1 MANIIFS
8 EASGVADS
16 MFGKNQAPI
25 QEIILSTAKTRE
37 ETESAYKRIFKMT
50 RSTHYAEFYGGVTGF
65 KGFRPTPEN
74 GANNRDGIQETF
86 GKTLKNIRWTD
97 EFVVSREM
105 VDDSLVMDFKEKPQG
120 FIDGFYDTR
129 EDYAAAVIG
138 NALMGKSSFEYYGQ
152 DCDITAADGK
162 PLFHAEHPSV
172 LDSSN
177 VQSNVCSNPLT
188 VEALDLVETA
198 HQNLRDDNMKSLSI
212 APMTLVI
219 PNTAKAKRMA
229 FAAAGSERDPLTPN
243 NAFNY
248 QVGRWNILV
257 WQKLNDYIEIDGEDF
272 PWFTLDE
279 VYNQRFSTAIFQ
291 DRSDLEIKSHVDDS
305 NWANVWSGFARFV
318 AGFKDFRGVFAGGV
332 KGAAALA

>member
-1 MANIIFS
+1 MPGIIFS

-16 MFGKNQAPI
+16 IYGKAQAPI
-25 QEIILSTAKTRE
+25 QEIVLSTAKTRE

-50 RSTHYAEFYGGVTGF
+50 RSTHYAETYGGVTGF

-74 GANNRDGIQETF
+74 GANNRDGMQETF

-97 EFVVSREM
+97 EFVVSHEM
-105 VDDSLVMDFKEKPQG
+105 VEDALVMEFNERPQG
-120 FIDGFYDTR
+120 FVDGFYDAR
-129 EDYAAAVIG
+129 EDYAAALIG
-138 NALMGKSSFEYYGQ
+138 GALMGKTEIDFYGQ
-152 DCDITAADGK
+152 KCDITSADGLS
-162 PLFHAEHPSV
+162 LFNAAHPSV
-172 LDSSN
+172 INSSN
-177 VQSNVCSNPLT
+177 VQSNVCSNVLSA
-188 VEALDLVETA
+188 EALDLVETA
-198 HQNLRDDNMKSLSI
+198 HQNLRDDHMKSLQI

-219 PNTAKAKRMA
+219 PNTAQAKRIA
-229 FAAAGSERDPLTPN
+229 FAAAGSERDPLTSN

-257 WQKLNDYIEIDGEDF
+257 WQRLNDYITTDGEQF

-291 DRSDLEIKSHVDDS
+291 DRSDLKIRSHIDES
-305 NWANVWSGFARFV
+305 NWSNVWSGIARFV

-332 KGAAALA
+332 TGAAALV